1 MDFNKFSAKVRD
13 LMTKNLEIISYE
25 NKKNFE
31 AIIINPFIKL
41 AKNQQM
47 VEKRA
52 QYLKKRF

>member
-13 LMTKNLEIISYE
+13 LMTKNLEDISYE

>member
-1 MDFNKFSAKVRD
+1 MDFNKFSVKVRD
-13 LMTKNLEIISYE
+13 LMTKNLEDISYE

-31 AIIINPFIKL
+31 AIIINPVIKL